1 MSKARHEAGRY
12 KEFGPEK
19 HDDEEKPKLYNAQ
32 GSEES
37 KEAEKGEEGEEG
49 AKKRKGRKH
58 GGKLEHEVEGHHGR
72 KRYDRPGRKRGG
84 AVGANTHPLSTAAH
98 VKNAEDHHATDGN
111 AEDD

>member
-19 HDDEEKPKLYNAQ
+19 HDAEMKPKLYDAQ
-32 GSEES
+32 GSEEA

-49 AKKRKGRKH
+49 SGRKKRKL
-58 GGKLEHEVEGHHGR
+58 GGKLEHEVEGGHGK
-72 KRYDRPGRKRGG
+72 KRFDRPGRKRGG
-84 AVGANTHPLSTAAH
+84 GVGADMHPLSTAAH
-98 VKNAEDHHATDGN
+98 VKNAEDHHATDGD